1 VSWQDRIRKMI
12 YVSPSGKSF
21 ELEYFELER
30 TGGKKAP
37 VTESPGT
44 DGGVV
49 QDLGNATPTY
59 PVTCYISGPDYDTE
73 ADRFWDALNERGPGL
88 LKHPRWGDIRVL
100 PDPQTQT
107 EQFVEGAWRATFS
120 VRFISAPEMADEYP
134 EVEDA
139 PDLQIAAEA
148 DAAADTVTGD
158 LEGEEITDPKALAGL
173 KESVTNGLTKF
184 KAAFSSISASVEGLS
199 DSINDQINA
208 ITSAIDELVAAPAEL
223 TSALMTLY
231 RLPAR
236 TTVNIRDKTA
246 AYTTLYDNIVT
257 SFEQETTAY
266 GVMMGIVN
274 AAQIFAVQIAAA
286 ESTIDGTLNTR
297 DDALSVVNQ
306 LTGLNSNL
314 SDTLEAVEAA
324 GGFTADYESR
334 AAAEQVATR
343 AINNL
348 IDRALNLPAEKSR
361 IMSEALSPIELI
373 DSLYTDIDDFE
384 TALAD
389 FIEYNKLAGNEILI
403 VPRGREVRWYE

>member
-1 VSWQDRIRKMI
+1 
-12 YVSPSGKSF
+12 
-21 ELEYFELER
+21 
-30 TGGKKAP
+30 
-37 VTESPGT
+37 
-44 DGGVV
+44 
-49 QDLGNATPTY
+49 
-59 PVTCYISGPDYDTE
+59 
-73 ADRFWDALNERGPGL
+73 
-88 LKHPRWGDIRVL
+88 
-100 PDPQTQT
+100 
-107 EQFVEGAWRATFS
+107 
-120 VRFISAPEMADEYP
+120 
-134 EVEDA
+134 
-139 PDLQIAAEA
+139 
-148 DAAADTVTGD
+148 
-158 LEGEEITDPKALAGL
+158 
-173 KESVTNGLTKF
+173 
-184 KAAFSSISASVEGLS
+184 
-199 DSINDQINA
+199 
-208 ITSAIDELVAAPAEL
+208 
-223 TSALMTLY
+223 MTLY

-257 SFEQETTAY
+257 SFEEETTAY

-306 LTGLNSNL
+306 LSSLNSNL
-314 SDTLEAVEAA
+314 SNALEAVEAA